1 MLTSFRY
8 NTRFQVS
15 AGILLLVLLFAIL
28 GPLLPARGDP
38 FATVGGLYDH
48 PSARL
53 WLGTDNFG
61 HDVFTQLMYG
71 TRTSLVIGLV
81 AGAIAVVIGV
91 LFGTVSGFRG
101 GFFEAVLMGV
111 TNVMLAIPPFVVLI
125 VLSFALANRNVLTM
139 ALVIGVISWPW
150 TARAVWAQSSS
161 LRVREHVDVAR
172 LSGAGTIRLI
182 LFEVLPYMAS
192 YVTMAFVLQ
201 LASAILAEA
210 ALSLLGLGPS
220 NVVSLG
226 IMLHWALLWE
236 SVRTGAW
243 WAFVPPT
250 ILLTLISFSLL
261 MLQTSLNEVFNPR
274 LRTEGAAR
282 RRLAL
287 PAAGL
292 RPVAAPAPVGA
303 GIVPADAEPIPGGHP

>member
-1 MLTSFRY
+1 MLSAIRY

-15 AGILLLVLLFAIL
+15 VGILGLVLIFAIF
-28 GPLLPARGDP
+28 GPFLPGRGDP
-38 FATVGGLYDH
+38 FATVGGLYNH
-48 PSARL
+48 PSGRL

-61 HDVFTQLMYG
+61 HDVLTQLMYG

-81 AGAIAVVIGV
+81 AGAVATVIGVVIG
-91 LFGTVSGFRG
+91 TVAGFRG
-101 GFFEAVLMGV
+101 SLLEDVLMGI
-111 TNVMLAIPPFVVLI
+111 TNVIIAIPAFVILI
-125 VLSFALANRNVLTM
+125 VLSVALSNRNIVTM
-139 ALVIGVISWPW
+139 ALVIGVTSWPW
-150 TARAVWAQSSS
+150 TARAVRAQASS
-161 LRVREHVDVAR
+161 LRIREHVDVAR
-172 LSGAGTIRLI
+172 LSGAGTARLI

-250 ILLTLISFSLL
+250 ILLTFIAFSLL
-261 MLQTSLNEVFNPR
+261 MLQSSLNEVFNPR
-274 LRTEGAAR
+274 LSTGGVAQAR
-282 RRLAL
+282 RRLAQL
-287 PAAGL
+287 EL
-292 RPVAAPAPVGA
+292 RQAPVGA
-303 GIVPADAEPIPGGHP
+303 GVAADTGA